1 MATANLQD
9 RMNSVGQAA
18 KAAAHSLSLAPAAQ
32 KVDALQAAAAAI
44 RSRSEDIVAANAIDM
59 AAGADKGLSKAMLDR
74 LLLSRPCNLG
84 GEVALGINGIAVPP

>member
-32 KVDALQAAAAAI
+32 KVDAL
-44 RSRSEDIVAANAIDM
+44 
-59 AAGADKGLSKAMLDR
+59 
-74 LLLSRPCNLG
+74 
-84 GEVALGINGIAVPP
+84 